1 MESRAVEN
9 RSSFLL
15 VFFKKN
21 PEELEFEFRRYLNM
35 ATGKFLQKSNES
47 DMYKSSWISFS
58 KD

>member
-1 MESRAVEN
+1 
-9 RSSFLL
+9 